1 LFKRLHRFSLYRY
14 SAYSRVVLLMNEK
27 KARIRNLELFR
38 DKHEGGGEGSDD
50 DDGLHTDEEAE
61 LEARHYVGT
70 GTQSQ
75 DYDVSLPAP
84 TETTPPL
91 VGTAPWLEG
100 ILYGPQPQTL
110 NPKPAAAGSLKK
122 LDPLSLLGPAPTS
135 SQLMSQQVAIVPS
148 TQYDGSE
155 RVSKKRTLGMDRLF
169 RGVL

>member
-1 LFKRLHRFSLYRY
+1 VAAHFQG
-14 SAYSRVVLLMNEK
+14 EG
-27 KARIRNLELFR
+27 LELFR
-38 DKHEGGGEGSDD
+38 DKHKGGGEGSDD

-61 LEARHYVGT
+61 LEAGHYVGT

-84 TETTPPL
+84 TETTP
-91 VGTAPWLEG
+91 ANPWLDS
-100 ILYGPQPQTL
+100 ILYGTQPQTL
-110 NPKPAAAGSLKK
+110 NPKPAAAGSFKK

-135 SQLMSQQVAIVPS
+135 SQQVAQQVAIVPS

-169 RGVL
+169 RGVLS